1 MLYRT
6 LLVLHSW
13 DRWILVVLALA
24 AVLLALKNRS
34 RGEWTPG
41 QDRLSLFLTIS
52 ADLQLLLGILLYGV
66 VGPWFSMLLKNPGG
80 AMADRV
86 ARYWVVEHV
95 FGMIIVIVLIHIGR
109 AKIKR
114 GDSPQRRNRH
124 ALIFFGIAL
133 LIMLLSMPWPFMP
146 YARPL
151 FHV

>member
-13 DRWILVVLALA
+13 DRWIMVVLLLA
-24 AVLLALKNRS
+24 TLVLALKNRP

-52 ADLQLLLGILLYGV
+52 ADLQLLLGILLYGI
-66 VGPWFSMLLKNPGG
+66 VGPWLSMLMKNPGA
-80 AMADRV
+80 AMGDRV

-114 GDSPQRRNRH
+114 AESPQRRNHH